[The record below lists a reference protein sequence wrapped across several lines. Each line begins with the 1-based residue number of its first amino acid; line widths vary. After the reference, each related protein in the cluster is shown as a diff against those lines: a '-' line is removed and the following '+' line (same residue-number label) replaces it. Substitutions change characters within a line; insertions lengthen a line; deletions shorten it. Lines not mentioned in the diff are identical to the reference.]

1 MNNNEREAKIIQI
14 FLSYVLLCEVLA
26 LTRTLFSPSDVENQ
40 FLLGFSIN
48 RWLMILFVFFC
59 IIGTLLLLHLS
70 LFRKSIFQSIVDSLK
85 PSAERISP
93 FLLLLAILWGI
104 ILALSFTSIV
114 ENHYFISRLRP
125 VLVMLFLITA
135 GSTIGDIWIYHHKP
149 FQKITNSIKF
159 VYSWLSKL
167 IEWLSTWIVQSAKGY
182 WFLCYVPVFVIPLL
196 FYVAIEY
203 PFPSGFAG
211 LYTLMAEKIAES
223 HFSLPLVIPF
233 YGPGGIPFAYPP
245 VGLYLMAIATSVL
258 GISEFDYLR
267 FAPPFFMLLATIP
280 ISLIAFKY
288 TKSRL
293 AAVITPVIVVGAQ
306 RIFMIQGTSGG
317 IVRGLAFLFAILSI
331 YFYLLG
337 IQHKKKIFTI
347 LSGVWF
353 GLTTLTHLG
362 YTEFVALF
370 FAAYLLTHLFSK
382 RVWLTTLIAG
392 GVSIC
397 LIAPWLVVIIQRYG
411 ISVLAGAFQSHGN
424 DYFVLIWQDFQKL
437 IPWIENSLR
446 PLFRMQFIWGM
457 TIIGL
462 IYSLFK
468 GYKEL
473 LVWFALLLFFTS
485 EGDRYLIT
493 VGAFLV
499 GFVIE
504 AVAFRIFSSE
514 MVLKKNWPKIGFS
527 LILLSIFFCYGWTSI
542 ISENQP
548 VINRSSMDISE
559 HIKANTPKEST
570 YIIVAEADEAEWFPF
585 LLERTPA
592 IASWGGEWIGTYQ
605 EQMGLLFEVIHCKEV
620 QSAFCLEDVII
631 QLPDMPNY
639 LITHTNDT
647 ELNKGLIAQ
656 KFWIENYRNDQYVV
670 WNRLSQ

>member
-1 MNNNEREAKIIQI
+1 
-14 FLSYVLLCEVLA
+14 
-26 LTRTLFSPSDVENQ
+26 
-40 FLLGFSIN
+40 
-48 RWLMILFVFFC
+48 
-59 IIGTLLLLHLS
+59 
-70 LFRKSIFQSIVDSLK
+70 
-85 PSAERISP
+85 
-93 FLLLLAILWGI
+93 
-104 ILALSFTSIV
+104 
-114 ENHYFISRLRP
+114 
-125 VLVMLFLITA
+125 
-135 GSTIGDIWIYHHKP
+135 
-149 FQKITNSIKF
+149 
-159 VYSWLSKL
+159 
-167 IEWLSTWIVQSAKGY
+167 
-182 WFLCYVPVFVIPLL
+182 
-196 FYVAIEY
+196 
-203 PFPSGFAG
+203 
-211 LYTLMAEKIAES
+211 
-223 HFSLPLVIPF
+223 
-233 YGPGGIPFAYPP
+233 
-245 VGLYLMAIATSVL
+245 
-258 GISEFDYLR
+258 
-267 FAPPFFMLLATIP
+267 
-280 ISLIAFKY
+280 
-288 TKSRL
+288 
-293 AAVITPVIVVGAQ
+293 
-306 RIFMIQGTSGG
+306 MIQGTSGG

-331 YFYLLG
+331 YFYLIG
-337 IQHKKKIFTI
+337 IQHKKKIFSI

-370 FAAYLLTHLFSK
+370 FAAYLFTHLFSK

-424 DYFVLIWQDFQKL
+424 DYFVLIWQDFKKL

-493 VGAFLV
+493 VGALLV

-504 AVAFRIFSSE
+504 AVEFRIFSSE
-514 MVLKKNWPKIGFS
+514 MVQKKNWLKVGFS

-542 ISENQP
+542 TSGNQP
-548 VINRSSMDISE
+548 VINQSSMDISK
-559 HIKANTPKEST
+559 HVKSNTPKEST
-570 YIIVAEADEAEWFPF
+570 YLIVAEFDEAEWFPY

-605 EQMGLLFEVIHCKEV
+605 EQMGLLLEVIHCKEV

-647 ELNKGLIAQ
+647 ELNKGLMAQ
-656 KFWIENYRNDQYVV
+656 ELWIENYRNDRYVV